1 MEDCPMRETQLLQ
14 SAVSEYKCILPSPR
28 SKKSRPL
35 HAECLVRELC
45 RAHDWTDSGARA
57 VVSLANN
64 YGAFMLRNALTLAI
78 VLGKEDGEQEDGE
91 LGF

>member
-1 MEDCPMRETQLLQ
+1 MRQGMLLE

-28 SKKSRPL
+28 TKRSQHLR
-35 HAECLVRELC
+35 AERLVRDLC
-45 RAHDWTDSGARA
+45 RSHDWTDNGARA

-64 YGAFMLRNALTLAI
+64 YGAFMLRNALALAI
-78 VLGKEDGEQEDGE
+78 VLDKEDGE